1 MNSAIKNNE
10 FAKVRLFLQNVENA
24 PFDCVPS
31 DTTFDRNFTDPEIN
45 DDLAKQVLGDEILIS
60 VVDNFIAE
68 PMFPRTP
75 LLNYIKEH

>member
-1 MNSAIKNNE
+1 MDWGDLNSAIKNNE

-31 DTTFDRNFTDPEIN
+31 DTDFLTEIFTDPEIN

-75 LLNYIKEH
+75 C